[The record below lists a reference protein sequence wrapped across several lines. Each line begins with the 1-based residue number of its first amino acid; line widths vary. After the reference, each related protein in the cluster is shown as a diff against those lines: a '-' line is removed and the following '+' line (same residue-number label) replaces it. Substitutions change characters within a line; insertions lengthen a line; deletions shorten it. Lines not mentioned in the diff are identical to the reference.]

1 MSCNLQ
7 SVESYFCL
15 HSNASSLMQTQAVLS
30 LSSKSELLCFAAHV
44 KDPIY
49 LQQLAWVPQQAYK
62 THLHVVH
69 ACKVSSFPC
78 APLLST
84 FQCPVRSIAFNL
96 TCHFVTV
103 QHSLDLQHHQQCS
116 LHDYGDCPPPP
127 PPPPA
132 PKESVS
138 SICARANLQQTVMP
152 AVFELLA
159 G

>member
-7 SVESYFCL
+7 SVESYFRL

-49 LQQLAWVPQQAYK
+49 LQQLAWVPQQAHK

-116 LHDYGDCPPPP
+116 LHDYGAAPPPP